1 VPTLRRY
8 GLAEQINQATPS
20 NMFNSINLKKFLY
33 SQQAFTALRMTLGTM
48 LPGIVIMLLFNQ
60 PVTGISCALGAFC
73 TSMVDVP
80 APLWRKHRHM
90 LLGTL
95 VVGVVS
101 LLGIVS
107 FQHPVA
113 LWSVLLVV
121 CFISG
126 LAVAYGPLATAMGI
140 TAMMA
145 VVMALAQHSANVD
158 LWAYLIWL
166 IAGGLWYTYFC
177 LAMCRL
183 FQHQMARRALA
194 ECLYATSAYLTARSQ
209 FYMPEIPLEQ
219 CQRTMMTTQVAVI
232 DAQQAARDLVLN
244 NLFVGKNTADDPQ
257 RIRLFNILTDIIDMH
272 DSVLAMQVNFDTL
285 RNDFVQTDALDF
297 MRDLLRKTAH
307 ELARVAEAVVT
318 GHALIHRFNVKAELR
333 ALEYEV
339 ELAHS
344 INAVSILKAAYSR
357 GRTISAMMGKI
368 INDLQST
375 TNTSNLSL
383 EVIRQKH
390 YLPSHKLNRGL
401 LLWSL
406 PAFRFALRLT
416 MAIALGMAIS
426 EFLGGYSIWIVITI
440 MVVLRPGF
448 GLTQQRN
455 KHRLLGTLL
464 GCLAIPVILWGVP
477 HQTMLFWIMAG
488 SFLLCFSFARLHYLV
503 SVFFATVGLMLLYHF
518 IAPQLTLIGQRA
530 IDTVIGALIGAAAV
544 YIFPTWEYQLLAP
557 QIAAVLRSC
566 RCYAKRVFA
575 PVLDAAEYRV
585 ARRDALVD
593 LTALSVSYQRML
605 QDPKTKQVQA
615 HDVGELV
622 LQCNVLVSEIAV
634 LAHMRSE
641 HTEFSELAVFK
652 STAQTVDAALAGTLV
667 AHGDTALL
675 ATSDELFS
683 AQQSAINIMKI
694 STQLELPG
702 MSSALKSLLS

>member
-1 VPTLRRY
+1 
-8 GLAEQINQATPS
+8 
-20 NMFNSINLKKFLY
+20 MFNSIDLKKFLY
-33 SQQAFTALRMTLGTM
+33 SQQAYTALRMTLGTM
-48 LPGIVIMLLFNQ
+48 LPGIVVVLLLNQ
-60 PVTGISCALGAFC
+60 SVAGISCALGALC

-101 LLGIVS
+101 LLSIAS

-145 VVMALAQHSANVD
+145 VVIALAQRSTEVD
-158 LWAYLIWL
+158 LWGYLTWL

-194 ECLYATSAYLTARSQ
+194 ECLYATSDYLTARSQ
-209 FYMPEIPLEQ
+209 FYMPAIPLEQ
-219 CQRTMMTTQVAVI
+219 CQRAMITTQVAVI

-244 NLFVGKNTADDPQ
+244 NLFVGRNTANDPQ
-257 RIRLFNILTDIIDMH
+257 RIRLFNILTDSIDMH
-272 DSVLAMQVNFDTL
+272 DSVLAMQTNFDTL
-285 RNDFVQTDALDF
+285 RSDFVQTDALDF
-297 MRDLLRKTAH
+297 MRDLLRKTAR
-307 ELARVAEAVVT
+307 ELARVAEAVVN
-318 GHALIHRFNVKAELR
+318 GHALTHHFNVKAELR

-344 INAVSILKAAYSR
+344 IDAVSILKAAYSR
-357 GRTISAMMGKI
+357 GRTISAMMEKI
-368 INDLQST
+368 ICDLQST
-375 TNTSNLSL
+375 TNTSNISL
-383 EVIRQKH
+383 EVIRQKY
-390 YLPSHKLNRGL
+390 YLPSDKLHPNPI
-401 LLWSL
+401 LWSS

-416 MAIALGMAIS
+416 MAIALGMAVS
-426 EFLGGYSIWIVITI
+426 ELLGGYGIWIVITI

-464 GCLAIPVILWGVP
+464 GCLVIPVVLWGVP
-477 HQTMLFWIMAG
+477 QHTMLFWIMAG
-488 SFLLCFSFARLHYLV
+488 SFLLCFSFARLNYLV
-503 SVFFATVGLMLLYHF
+503 SVFFTTVGLMLLYHF

-530 IDTVIGALIGAAAV
+530 IDTVIGTLIGAAAGYV
-544 YIFPTWEYQLLAP
+544 FPTWEYQLLAP
-557 QIAAVLRSC
+557 QIAAALRSC
-566 RCYAKRVFA
+566 RRYAKQVFA
-575 PVLDAAEYRV
+575 PILDAVEYRF
-585 ARRDALVD
+585 ARRNALVE
-593 LTALSVSYQRML
+593 LTALSASYQRML
-605 QDPKTKQVQA
+605 QDPKAKQVQA
-615 HDVGELV
+615 HEVGELV
-622 LQCNVLVSEIAV
+622 LQCNVLVSEIAA

-641 HTEFSELAVFK
+641 HAGFSELAAFK
-652 STAQTVDAALAGTLV
+652 STAKTVDAALAGTLV
-667 AHGDTALL
+667 EQGDTALS

-683 AQQSAINIMKI
+683 AQQSAINIMKV
-694 STQLELPG
+694 SAQLELPG
-702 MSSALKSLLS
+702 VSSALKSLRSAV